1 MITYL
6 NAGSSTL
13 TVKEF
18 ALRREHEDGITFLSS
33 AALPEFFIAAKD
45 GTDLRAAIDR
55 GLKNALCENAEKV
68 QVYTNGKIDGD
79 YIDVM
84 VKVTSR

>member
-1 MITYL
+1 MITY
-6 NAGSSTL
+6 SSSESSAL
-13 TVKEF
+13 IVKEF

-33 AALPEFFIAAKD
+33 PALPDLFIASKD
-45 GTDLRAAIDR
+45 GTDLRVAIDK
-55 GLKNALCENAEKV
+55 GLKNALCEDAEKV

-84 VKVTSR
+84 VKITSK